1 MSNTE
6 HFEQDILSRWDRLKL
21 FQKIF
26 LVELVFI
33 YVLGIVY
40 ICITPFSSVMNSA
53 FEPGMTFYFVVSYLV
68 WITLICETWVL
79 VKGSAKV
86 RIPIYFL
93 LPSIISIFVVKLFY
107 EVAPFLKRVK
117 AFGG

>member
-26 LVELVFI
+26 LVDLVFI

-40 ICITPFSSVMNSA
+40 ICITPLSLSCFM
-53 FEPGMTFYFVVSYLV
+53 
-68 WITLICETWVL
+68 
-79 VKGSAKV
+79 K
-86 RIPIYFL
+86 
-93 LPSIISIFVVKLFY
+93 LPLF
-107 EVAPFLKRVK
+107 
-117 AFGG
+117 